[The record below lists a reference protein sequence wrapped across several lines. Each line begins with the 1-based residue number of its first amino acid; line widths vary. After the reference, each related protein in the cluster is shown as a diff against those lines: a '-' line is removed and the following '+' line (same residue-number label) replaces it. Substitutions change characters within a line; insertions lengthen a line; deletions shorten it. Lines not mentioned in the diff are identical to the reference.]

1 MASLERIECGV
12 GNVGMEGVDADGQ
25 RVSLEDF
32 REVIGLLERAGES
45 SLRRLD
51 RTLELIE
58 ENFEGLRARLRERDM
73 SSIGYRMCDIELPPM
88 EVRPTEE
95 EVEGTVNSF
104 LRRIVEAGKIQLK
117 QLSRELKE
125 VREVVMENIV
135 AATACE
141 EEQVIE
147 SPKPKKMRD
156 ESGFVASMKRL
167 WENKTPKLASIWRRN
182 EEDRR
187 LAKTQLGVAR
197 LEALDILGGS
207 LGGEDA
213 SEAQAGAVISV
224 TAESEGDTG
233 MDVEEVAEA
242 TSARTTSS
250 RKEKEE
256 EEEEEGESYKSVSNE
271 DLVSPGPP
279 NAMSMG
285 LTPLQSPPLLVLTP
299 STPIPI
305 GPGGTV
311 HQDQRE
317 VSASKTKGET
327 SGGGILR
334 TSVAIQP
341 GEMESQLRE
350 GKMRVSKSAASA
362 NEDSPLPPRPIRRQT
377 SERVQ
382 EAAKSGGDLER
393 IGEDGERT
401 PILKGGLE
409 GGTPLDKD
417 RLDIGENGFV
427 RPERIS
433 HVKKSG
439 LRSILHHSAN
449 RIPPPDQGAVSG
461 AETGLVVGGE
471 SCGGSAGG
479 SSNCGRQ
486 SRSSIA
492 MSHLVRTPTNKGF
505 CKMET
510 EGRDRLRMGESPCR
524 RYHKRLK
531 LLPPVNPEES
541 YILTDSEDERG
552 GGAGTE
558 LKIAK
563 TQKKIPLWARSMNW
577 IPKMKEQ
584 RHVDPFSIFGD
595 SCMFM
600 DLEDV
605 FQRPWYISTVARD
618 NRIKSW
624 QNDRLTSLNWSE
636 DSLTSDELRQYKM
649 RMNLYIDKSNEVYV
663 TEPCFTPSPNPLAN
677 GAWNHIN
684 KQRINSGGTTVIRKA
699 LNLSIHRLNN
709 NIPSKTASSK
719 PNQTAPLN
727 QQHGTETATTSNIE
741 NNNLENILSKPKI
754 TSKEDYPDLP
764 HRPHIIDHSSFL
776 L

>member
-1 MASLERIECGV
+1 MASLERIECGA
-12 GNVGMEGVDADGQ
+12 GSVGMDGVETDGQ

-32 REVIGLLERAGES
+32 REVVGLLERAGES

-58 ENFEGLRARLRERDM
+58 ENFEGLRERLRERDM
-73 SSIGYRMCDIELPPM
+73 SSLGYHMCDIELPPM

-95 EVEGTVNSF
+95 EVEDTVNGF

-117 QLSRELKE
+117 QLSRELRE
-125 VREVVMENIV
+125 VREVVMESIV
-135 AATACE
+135 AETVCE
-141 EEQVIE
+141 EEQIIE

-182 EEDRR
+182 EESRR
-187 LAKTQLGVAR
+187 MARAQLGVAR
-197 LEALDILGGS
+197 LEALDILGGN
-207 LGGEDA
+207 LDGEDA
-213 SEAQAGAVISV
+213 EETPQAEAVTSVI
-224 TAESEGDTG
+224 AESEGDMG
-233 MDVEEVAEA
+233 M
-242 TSARTTSS
+242 
-250 RKEKEE
+250 EE
-256 EEEEEGESYKSVSNE
+256 EEEEAVVETTSARKKEESYKSVSNE

-285 LTPLQSPPLLVLTP
+285 LTPLQSPPLLALTP

-305 GPGGTV
+305 GPGATA
-311 HQDQRE
+311 HQGQRD
-317 VSASKTKGET
+317 VSSSKTKSGT
-327 SGGGILR
+327 SGGGGILR
-334 TSVAIQP
+334 TSVVIQP

-350 GKMRVSKSAASA
+350 GKERVSKSAASA

-377 SERVQ
+377 SERTQ
-382 EAAKSGGDLER
+382 ETVRSGDGLER
-393 IGEDGERT
+393 IEEDGERT
-401 PILKGGLE
+401 PVLKGGLE

-417 RLDIGENGFV
+417 RLDMGENGFV

-449 RIPPPDQGAVSG
+449 RIPPPDQ
-461 AETGLVVGGE
+461 TGGE

-479 SSNCGRQ
+479 SGNCGRQ
-486 SRSSIA
+486 SRGSIA

-541 YILTDSEDERG
+541 YVLTDSEDEQG

-709 NIPSKTASSK
+709 NIPSKTTSSK
-719 PNQTAPLN
+719 PSQAAPLS
-727 QQHGTETATTSNIE
+727 QLHSSETTTTSNIE
-741 NNNLENILSKPKI
+741 NNNLQNILSKPKI
-754 TSKEDYPDLP
+754 ASKEDDPDLP
-764 HRPHIIDHSSFL
+764 HRPHIIDNNSSFL